1 VHGWDRISQY
11 QPFDSS
17 APHVRRCSG
26 SHWYFQ
32 IDITKKTLSWC
43 WYYNQVVTLLLN
55 KFSPSLLDW
64 FGIWHDRWFDILS
77 IFEFLCGIG
86 IITIFFLIHQ
96 DSSFKISC
104 RPWDPKDIWRRCWT
118 LSILIIARL
127 YQHSLRSQ
135 DSNKPLRSTQYLV
148 WNFGPNSRGRGCT
161 AQSSISENFD
171 SRIKSIF
178 LFYSYFGYPNCSRR
192 TSRRFITP
200 LPSPHPQFCDWTI
213 TATSKMQILIRS
225 PTIHFYGYFN
235 YSVAWGTT

>member
-1 VHGWDRISQY
+1 MWDR
-11 QPFDSS
+11 
-17 APHVRRCSG
+17 
-26 SHWYFQ
+26 
-32 IDITKKTLSWC
+32 
-43 WYYNQVVTLLLN
+43 YNHN
-55 KFSPSLLDW
+55 IFS
-64 FGIWHDRWFDILS
+64 
-77 IFEFLCGIG
+77 
-86 IITIFFLIHQ
+86 
-96 DSSFKISC
+96 
-104 RPWDPKDIWRRCWT
+104 DPPR
-118 LSILIIARL
+118 LIIQNNMPTMGPKRYLAEMLDSVNTDYCDRL

-148 WNFGPNSRGRGCT
+148 WNFGPNSRDRGCT